1 MPQPQRNTDR
11 LRSWIAAYEN
21 SGIPIEYRNATY
33 KAMLDQPPF
42 VVGAEHIR
50 ELARI
55 EGETGNAMKMA
66 KTK

>member
-1 MPQPQRNTDR
+1 MAQPQRNTDR
-11 LRSWIAAYEN
+11 LKNWIAAYEN

-42 VVGAEHIR
+42 VFGAEHIR

-55 EGETGNAMKMA
+55 EGETSNAMKTA
-66 KTK
+66 KTR